1 MSSLSS
7 IRLKIIIIIALL
19 MIVPFLA
26 LGSAGILYYEN
37 VIKHNIWDDNLAQA
51 KAISTLTVNYVDLS
65 VNYLNSL
72 ASRPL
77 VISAIEERNSTYLNV
92 TTQYAANESLEF
104 DTIFVTDPSGKIL
117 SYHSMYPDKNN
128 NTDQVGQSYYDQP
141 FIRQVI
147 NTSEPY
153 VSDARHNIADGLTTV
168 YIAVPIKDPSNKTI
182 GVLVGSMDLMNYT
195 KTVVGTQVKNQQ
207 YIFLVNKSGNVMVH
221 SNKTYMMNMTDFS
234 VLPAVQ
240 YLKKGQ
246 EGVVEQEFPF
256 EHDIRLA
263 AYSPVPVYGW
273 GVVVSLPDNV
283 AYQPITQFTW
293 YFLAL
298 LPILLLIAAILSVI
312 FGNYIAS
319 PLVRMAGTAAR
330 IPEAD
335 PKLIEQDLPLG
346 RKDEI
351 GELARSLLAMA
362 NTIKKDRGHII
373 SARDQAEDSKAKMEK
388 ERNRAEDERQRAE
401 LYLDIMG
408 HDINNLNQI
417 ALTNLELV
425 KDDPSLDDDE
435 RRSISD
441 SLDAVRGSAEIIDN
455 VRLLQRIREQKL
467 GHEKVDINAM
477 ILDCV
482 KEAPRP
488 DDKIVNINFKP
499 EKAMI
504 VEASPLLKEVFR
516 NLIDN
521 AIKYSGNELTMDI
534 NTTEEMLDGK
544 RYDVISIADNGYGI
558 PEDIKPKLFTRFQ
571 RGTTKAHG
579 KGLGLYIVRTLV
591 EMFGGT
597 VKLENRVAGDYSK
610 GTRFIITLPVPESV

>member
-1 MSSLSS
+1 MSPLSS
-7 IRLKIIIIIALL
+7 IRLKIIVIIALL

-26 LGSAGILYYEN
+26 LGSAGIIYYEN
-37 VIKHNIWDDNLAQA
+37 VIKHNIWDDNLGQA
-51 KAISTLTVNYVDLS
+51 KAISALTVNYVDLS

-72 ASRPL
+72 ATRPL
-77 VISAIEERNSTYLNV
+77 VVSAIEERNSTYLNV

-104 DTIFVTDPSGKIL
+104 DSIFVTDRSGNVL
-117 SYHSMYPDKNN
+117 SYHSMYPDKIN

-147 NTSEPY
+147 NTSGPY
-153 VSDARHNIADGLTTV
+153 VSDATHNIVDGSTTI
-168 YIAVPIKDPSNKTI
+168 YIAVPIKDPGNNMI
-182 GVLVGSMDLMNYT
+182 GVLVGSMDLINYT
-195 KTVVGTQVKNQQ
+195 KIVVGTQVKNQQ
-207 YIFLVNKSGNVMVH
+207 YIFLVNKSGYVMVH
-221 SNKTYMMNMTDFS
+221 GNKSYMMNMTDFS

-240 YLKKGQ
+240 YVMKGQ

-256 EHDIRLA
+256 EHDVRLA
-263 AYSPVPVYGW
+263 AYSPVPNYGW

-298 LPILLLIAAILSVI
+298 IPILLLIAAILSVL
-312 FGNYIAS
+312 FGNYLAS
-319 PLVRMAGTAAR
+319 PLVRMAGAAAR
-330 IPEAD
+330 IPETE

-362 NTIKKDRGHII
+362 NTIKKDRVHII
-373 SARDQAEDSKAKMEK
+373 SARDQAEDSKATMEK

-425 KDDPSLDDDE
+425 KDDPTLNDDE

-455 VRLLQRIREQKL
+455 VRLLQRISEQKL
-467 GHEKVDINAM
+467 GHEKVDVNAM
-477 ILDCV
+477 ILDSV

-499 EKAMI
+499 EKSMI

-521 AIKYSGNELTMDI
+521 SIKYSGNQVTIDI
-534 NTTEEMLDGK
+534 NATEEMLDSK
-544 RYDVISIADNGYGI
+544 KYYVISLADNGFGI

-591 EMFGGT
+591 EIFGGT
-597 VKLENRVAGDYSK
+597 VKLENRVAEDYSK
-610 GTRFIITLPVPESV
+610 GTRFIITLPLPERA

>member
-51 KAISTLTVNYVDLS
+51 KAISALTVNYVDLS

-77 VISAIEERNSTYLNV
+77 VISAIEERNSTYLNI

-104 DTIFVTDPSGKIL
+104 DSIFVTDSSGKIL
-117 SYHSMYPDKNN
+117 SYHSMYADKN

-147 NTSEPY
+147 NTSGPY
-153 VSDARHNIADGLTTV
+153 VSDATHNIADGLTTV
-168 YIAVPIKDPSNKTI
+168 YIAVPIKDSSNKTI

-207 YIFLVNKSGNVMVH
+207 YIFLVNRSGNVMVH

-246 EGVVEQEFPF
+246 DGVVEQDFPF
-256 EHDIRLA
+256 EHDVRLA
-263 AYSPVPVYGW
+263 AYAPVPVYGW
-273 GVVVSLPDNV
+273 GVVVSLPENV

-298 LPILLLIAAILSVI
+298 LPILLLIAGILSVL

-319 PLVRMAGTAAR
+319 PLIQMASTAAR

-346 RKDEI
+346 RKDEF
-351 GELARSLLAMA
+351 GELARSLLVMA
-362 NTIKKDRGHII
+362 NTIKKDREHII

-388 ERNRAEDERQRAE
+388 ERNRAEDEKQRAE

-417 ALTNLELV
+417 ALTNLELI
-425 KDDPSLDDDE
+425 KDDPSLNDNE
-435 RRSISD
+435 RKSISD
-441 SLDAVRGSAEIIDN
+441 SLDAIRGSAEIIDN
-455 VRLLQRIREQKL
+455 VRLLQRISEKNL
-467 GHEKVDINAM
+467 GHEKVDVNAM
-477 ILDCV
+477 IISSIQ
-482 KEAPRP
+482 EAPRP
-488 DDKIVNINFKP
+488 DDKTVKINYKP
-499 EKAMI
+499 EKPMI

-521 AIKYSGNELTMDI
+521 SIKYSGNEVTIDI
-534 NTTEEMLDGK
+534 NATEEIQDGK
-544 RYDVISIADNGYGI
+544 KYYVITVADNGFGI
-558 PEDIKPKLFTRFQ
+558 PEDIKPKLFARFQ

-610 GTRFIITLPVPESV
+610 GTRFRVTLPAAESV

>member
-1 MSSLSS
+1 MSPLSS
-7 IRLKIIIIIALL
+7 IRLKIIMIIALL
-19 MIVPFLA
+19 MILPFFA

-37 VIKHNIWDDNLAQA
+37 VIKNNIWDDNLGQA
-51 KAISTLTVNYVDLS
+51 KAISALTVNYVDLS

-72 ASRPL
+72 ATRPL

-104 DTIFVTDPSGKIL
+104 DSIFVTDSSGNVL
-117 SYHSMYPDKNN
+117 SHHSMYYDKN

-147 NTSEPY
+147 NTSMPY
-153 VSDARHNIADGLTTV
+153 VSDATHNIVDGSTTV
-168 YIAVPIKDPSNKTI
+168 YIAVPIKDSSNKTI
-182 GVLVGSMDLMNYT
+182 GVFIGSMDLMNYT

-207 YIFLVNKSGNVMVH
+207 YIFLVNKSGYVMVH
-221 SNKTYMMNMTDFS
+221 SNKSYMMNMTDFS
-234 VLPAVQ
+234 ILPAVQ
-240 YLKKGQ
+240 EVMKGH
-246 EGVVEQEFPF
+246 EGVVEQAFPF
-256 EHDIRLA
+256 ENDVRLA
-263 AYSPVPVYGW
+263 AYSPVPNYGW

-298 LPILLLIAAILSVI
+298 LPILLLIAGILSVL

-319 PLVRMAGTAAR
+319 PLVQMAGTAAR
-330 IPEAD
+330 IPEINT
-335 PKLIEQDLPLG
+335 KLIEKDLPLG

-351 GELARSLLAMA
+351 GELARSMVAMA
-362 NTIKKDRGHII
+362 NTIEKDREHII
-373 SARDQAEDSKAKMEK
+373 SARDQAEDSKAGMEI

-435 RRSISD
+435 RKSIND
-441 SLDAVRGSAEIIDN
+441 SLDAIRGSAEIIDN
-455 VRLLQRIREQKL
+455 VRLLQRISEKQM
-467 GHEKVDINAM
+467 GHEKVDVNAM
-477 ILDCV
+477 ILASI

-488 DDKIVNINFKP
+488 DGKTVNINYNP
-499 EKAMI
+499 ERSMI
-504 VEASPLLKEVFR
+504 IEASPLLKEVFR

-521 AIKYSGNELTMDI
+521 SIKYSGKEVTIDI
-534 NTTEEMLDGK
+534 NATEEIRSGK
-544 RYDVISIADNGYGI
+544 KYYVITIADNGFGI

-610 GTRFIITLPVPESV
+610 GTQFIITLPAGESV